1 MGGRKDIFG
10 ARFGTSFE
18 AERWLSLD
26 PCGFLGIT
34 MSFSVHMFA
43 FVVVVSHLLKG
54 SLPAT
59 AVFLLLYTPSVILAL
74 ASLFMAWTTDPGSV
88 PLGARPLVTVRR
100 AASGEMV
107 PSDSRRNRALRR
119 CHKCADNFK
128 PNRAH
133 HDSVTGRCIV
143 KFDHFCPWVGNA
155 VGAMNHKFFI
165 LFVGYTMTSCLF
177 SLLLIALRTWHCGF
191 PLPSSSDENNEC
203 TGWNESYA
211 SLILLV
217 VSVVFLIFTAC
228 MLFEN
233 IEAIQTNASKIA
245 RMKMRVGQGGTELS
259 RVTEQFNEMFG
270 GDSNEV
276 AWHWFF
282 PLPVEFPQGM
292 QKVVLGFEWDSTFD
306 AVPYQEPGDEEMG
319 DGSSQGGRIELTT
332 TPSSSA
338 SSQKEKSS
346 EHETPDIVDVSGGGE
361 EGDFTGT
368 PVTTSDGAAKL
379 VKRGNSRDRSVGS
392 DLSRQG
398 TLT

>member
-1 MGGRKDIFG
+1 
-10 ARFGTSFE
+10 
-18 AERWLSLD
+18 
-26 PCGFLGIT
+26 
-34 MSFSVHMFA
+34 
-43 FVVVVSHLLKG
+43 
-54 SLPAT
+54 
-59 AVFLLLYTPSVILAL
+59 
-74 ASLFMAWTTDPGSV
+74 
-88 PLGARPLVTVRR
+88 
-100 AASGEMV
+100 
-107 PSDSRRNRALRR
+107 
-119 CHKCADNFK
+119 
-128 PNRAH
+128 
-133 HDSVTGRCIV
+133 
-143 KFDHFCPWVGNA
+143 
-155 VGAMNHKFFI
+155 
-165 LFVGYTMTSCLF
+165 
-177 SLLLIALRTWHCGF
+177 
-191 PLPSSSDENNEC
+191 
-203 TGWNESYA
+203 
-211 SLILLV
+211 
-217 VSVVFLIFTAC
+217 